1 MAAAANGGDG
11 GEWERTAEDDIIAML
26 HESGATNFC
35 DPAFPPDTTS
45 LYRYDAKEAAS
56 LGSST
61 HSDGPPGHTPFQEQ
75 ELRRGL

>member
-1 MAAAANGGDG
+1 MAAAANAGVE

-45 LYRYDAKEAAS
+45 LYRWDAMAPHHPSRSMAS
-56 LGSST
+56 S
-61 HSDGPPGHTPFQEQ
+61 P
-75 ELRRGL
+75 